1 MSGPKSSTSQRSTS
15 GSIVAMTPNGHSP
28 DCSKPGTWLAD
39 SPLATLNMRLS
50 RLMMRL
56 ALLLVVPLL
65 SLTAIPVSAQS
76 EIVGEWEHRQH
87 EDRNERG
94 QGPDIG
100 EFEGLPINDAAR
112 YHAERWSP
120 SLWTVPEHQC
130 IPHPADY
137 GPNFSSV
144 RIWKDVNPLTQ
155 EVVAYHT
162 NIAWNNP
169 VRTIWMDGRAHP
181 PENALH
187 TWEGFSTGRWQGD
200 RLVVSTTHMKP
211 AYLRRNGVP
220 RSDRAVLTEYF
231 IRTGDFLTW
240 VSIID
245 DPAYLT
251 EPMIRSRDFYLNP
264 GYQVDLYPCSIDVE
278 VPRAEGEVPHYV
290 DGNPDLR
297 QYAGEYGLPWAAVQ
311 GGAATMYPEFAATMQ
326 QQSANAPEGGE

>member
-1 MSGPKSSTSQRSTS
+1 
-15 GSIVAMTPNGHSP
+15 MT
-28 DCSKPGTWLAD
+28 
-39 SPLATLNMRLS
+39 ATYCGVGM
-50 RLMMRL
+50 
-56 ALLLVVPLL
+56 ALLLCLPL
-65 SLTAIPVSAQS
+65 AHPAWAQS
-76 EIVGEWEHRQH
+76 DIVGEWEHRQH

-94 QGPDIG
+94 AGPDIG
-100 EFEGLPINDAAR
+100 EYEGLPINEAAR

-181 PENALH
+181 PANALH
-187 TWEGFSTGRWQGD
+187 TWEGFSTGRWDGD
-200 RLVVSTTHMKP
+200 RLVVTTTHLKP
-211 AYLRRNGVP
+211 GYLRRNGVP
-220 RSDRAVLTEYF
+220 RSESAVLTEYF

-240 VSIID
+240 VSVIV
-245 DPAYLT
+245 DPVYLT
-251 EPMIRSRDFYLNP
+251 EPMIRSRDFFLNP
-264 GYQVDLYPCSIDVE
+264 GYQVELYPCSIDVE
-278 VPRAEGEVPHYV
+278 VPRPVGEVPSYV

-297 QYAGEYGLPWAAVQ
+297 QYAEEYALPWEAVQ
-311 GGAATMYPEFAATMQ
+311 GGARTMYPDFIATMGQ
-326 QQSANAPEGGE
+326 VAPAQEGGE